1 MVLYDKYKRGHQV
14 LNGNH
19 QRVTYKKKK
28 KKVLKKTHQ
37 ITQSN

>member
-28 KKVLKKTHQ
+28 KGFNTYPAAYPK
-37 ITQSN
+37 

>member
-28 KKVLKKTHQ
+28 GFNTYPAAYPK
-37 ITQSN
+37 

>member
-1 MVLYDKYKRGHQV
+1 MALYDKYKRGHQV

-28 KKVLKKTHQ
+28 KGLILTLQ
-37 ITQSN
+37 LTQSN

>member
-19 QRVTYKKKK
+19 QRLTYKKKG
-28 KKVLKKTHQ
+28 LTLTLQH
-37 ITQSN
+37 TQSN